1 MPFSRIAS
9 GVWERVSSATERRGT
24 AIQKAVGGKPLTAF
38 FLPLPLQDKTRV
50 ENDMKIHP
58 DKVYIYSARIEQD
71 EAPFAQYR
79 SLAYAALNALE
90 LDLPSAGKVL
100 LKPNATVLF
109 PPEKRVITHPGFVGG
124 MLDALV
130 DKGVGRER
138 LLVAEGQ
145 SGEQPA
151 SGHTWEVSGYREML
165 AQRRIPL
172 TLLNGVETRPVEV
185 PGGVVYSSYPLA
197 REVMDCSFFF
207 NIPLAKCHNLGCTT
221 LSIKNLMG
229 ILTSPVRHLCNIQEI
244 DQPFAEGIWRLT
256 ESGLSLFE
264 DRFYHKLCDLVA
276 ALRSLKIPRLCVVD
290 GLVGRDGTAFNEGRN
305 YPLGWALLGENE
317 VHVDAVA
324 TYLMG
329 LNPEATPYLQF
340 AAARGLGTARIEEIE
355 VVDLPSGQSLDGHAL
370 HERRS
375 RQILMPVS
383 RFGDGYYKRFRQ
395 DGSAVPWRIDEVN
408 KQRQADGLPEVPVE
422 VEAGDYP

>member
-1 MPFSRIAS
+1 M
-9 GVWERVSSATERRGT
+9 E
-24 AIQKAVGGKPLTAF
+24 
-38 FLPLPLQDKTRV
+38 
-50 ENDMKIHP
+50 IHP
-58 DKVYIYSARIEQD
+58 DKVYIYSARIEGD
-71 EAPFAQYR
+71 EAPIAQYR
-79 SLAYAALNALE
+79 SLAYAALNAVELE
-90 LDLPSAGKVL
+90 LPATGKVL

-130 DKGVGRER
+130 DKGVPRER

-145 SGEQPA
+145 SGEQPQN
-151 SGHTWEVSGYREML
+151 GHTWEVSGYKDML
-165 AQRRIPL
+165 AQRRVPL
-172 TLLNGVETRPVEV
+172 TVLNGVETRPVKV
-185 PGGVVYSSYPLA
+185 AGGVVYDTYPIA
-197 REVMDCSFFF
+197 REVVECGFFF

-229 ILTSPVRHLCNIQEI
+229 ILTSPVRHLCNIQEV

-264 DRFYHKLCDLVA
+264 DRFLHKLCDLVI

-317 VHVDAVA
+317 VHVDAVT

-329 LNPEATPYLQF
+329 LDPEATPYLKF
-340 AAARGLGTARIEEIE
+340 AAARGLGSNRVEEIE
-355 VVDLPSGQSLDGHAL
+355 VVDLLSGQTLDPEAL
-370 HERRS
+370 QKRRS
-375 RQILMPVS
+375 SSVLMPVS
-383 RFGDGYYKRFRQ
+383 RYEQGYYPRFRR
-395 DGSAVPWRIDEVN
+395 DGSVVPWRIDEVN
-408 KQRQADGLPEVPVE
+408 KQRQAEGQPPVPVE
-422 VEAGDYP
+422 AAAGDYP

>member
-1 MPFSRIAS
+1 
-9 GVWERVSSATERRGT
+9 
-24 AIQKAVGGKPLTAF
+24 
-38 FLPLPLQDKTRV
+38 
-50 ENDMKIHP
+50 MKIHP
-58 DKVYIYSARIEQD
+58 DKVYLYGARIEGD

-90 LDLPSAGKVL
+90 LELPASGTVL

-124 MLDALV
+124 MIDALV
-130 DKGVGRER
+130 DKGVPRER

-145 SGEQPA
+145 SGEQPQH
-151 SGHTWEVSGYREML
+151 GHTWEVSGYKEMI
-165 AQRRIPL
+165 AQRRVPL
-172 TLLNGVETRPVEV
+172 RVLNGVETLPVQV
-185 PGGVVYSSYPLA
+185 PGGVVYKTYPIA
-197 REVMDCSFFF
+197 REVAECSFFF

-229 ILTSPVRHLCNIQEI
+229 ILTSPVRHLCNVQEV

-256 ESGLSLFE
+256 KSGLSLFE

-276 ALRSLKIPRLCVVD
+276 ALRSLKIHRLCVVD

-329 LNPEATPYLQF
+329 LDPEATPYLSF
-340 AAARGLGTARIEEIE
+340 AAARGLGSNRIGEIE
-355 VVDLPSGQSLDGHAL
+355 VVDLLSGQILDADTL
-370 HERRS
+370 QARRS
-375 RQILMPVS
+375 PKVLMPVS
-383 RFGDGYYKRFRQ
+383 RCEQGYYKRFNQ
-395 DGSAVPWRIDEVN
+395 DGSAAPWRIDEVN
-408 KQRQADGLPEVPVE
+408 KQRQAEGQPAVQVE
-422 VEAGDYP
+422 AAGDYA